1 MSDRSS
7 TGNGPPVR
15 PTLLYRWAVVLL
27 VPAALMLLRVPAGVT
42 VPGWRLFAIFV
53 GTILGLILQPLPLGA
68 MALIGVAAA
77 SMSGGLPPGQ
87 ALSGYADPL
96 VWMVLAAFCIS
107 RGMIKTGLGRRIALW
122 FIRAIGHS
130 SIGLGYSVVAADTL
144 LGMVVPSN
152 GARVG
157 GVIFPIV
164 KSLAEAYESTPGPTA
179 GRLGAFLILMVYHCD
194 MTVSAMF
201 FTGNAANPLIVSLA
215 KQVTGI
221 ELSYTRWA
229 VGGIVPALAS
239 MAVVP
244 MVLWRVRAPSVRRTP
259 AAAAFASAELDRLG
273 PPSSA
278 ERIMLGVFALTT
290 ILYVTKAWHGID
302 YPVTALAGLGALL
315 VTRVLTW
322 DDVLAERSAW
332 DTFVWYGAIYA
343 MARALNESGL
353 SSAFA
358 QSLGGVASGWS
369 WWMVVPVLLAIYLY
383 AHYAFATI
391 TAHVS
396 AMYVPFAIVMLAAGT
411 PPILTVLTM
420 AYVSSLGASLTHYG
434 TTSSPIYYGAGYLSQ
449 GAWWRVGLLVATVN
463 ALVWMACGL
472 VWWKALGWW

>member
-1 MSDRSS
+1 MIAHPASGQAPSVRSRL
-7 TGNGPPVR
+7 P
-15 PTLLYRWAVVLL
+15 YRWAAVLVVPATLML
-27 VPAALMLLRVPAGVT
+27 VPAPAGVT
-42 VPGWRLFAIFV
+42 AAGWRLFAIFA

-77 SMSGGLPPGQ
+77 SISNALPPGQ

-96 VWMVLAAFCIS
+96 VWMVLAAFCIA

-130 SIGLGYSVVAADTL
+130 SIGLGYSVVASDTL

-157 GVIFPIV
+157 GIVFPIV
-164 KSLAEAYESTPGPTA
+164 KSLAEAYESRPGPTA
-179 GRLGAFLILMVYHCD
+179 GRLGAFLMLMVYHCD
-194 MTVSAMF
+194 VTVSAMF

-221 ELSYTRWA
+221 EVSYARWA
-229 VGGIVPALAS
+229 IGGIVPAVAS

-244 MVLWRVRAPSVRRTP
+244 MVLWRVRAPSVRQTP
-259 AAAAFASAELDRLG
+259 AAAAFAAAELERLG
-273 PPSSA
+273 SLTSA
-278 ERIMLGVFALTT
+278 ERIMLAIFGATT
-290 ILYVTKAWHGID
+290 ILYVTRAWHGID
-302 YPVTALAGLGALL
+302 YSVTALAGLGALL
-315 VTRVLTW
+315 LTRVLTW

-343 MARALNESGL
+343 MARALNEAGL
-353 SSAFA
+353 SRVFA
-358 QSLGGVASGWS
+358 QSVGRVAVGER
-369 WWMVVPVLLAIYLY
+369 WWMVVPLLLAIYLY

-391 TAHVS
+391 TARVS
-396 AMYVPFAIVMLAAGT
+396 AMYVPLAIVMLAAGT
-411 PPILTVLTM
+411 PPIVTVLTM

-449 GAWWRVGLLVATVN
+449 AAWWRVGLIVTTVN
-463 ALVWMACGL
+463 GLVWVACGL
-472 VWWKALGWW
+472 LWWKVLGWW

>member
-1 MSDRSS
+1 
-7 TGNGPPVR
+7 
-15 PTLLYRWAVVLL
+15 LL

-42 VPGWRLFAIFV
+42 APGWRLFAIFV

-68 MALIGVAAA
+68 ITLIGVTAAA
-77 SMSGGLPPGQ
+77 ISGAVPPGQ

-157 GVIFPIV
+157 GVIFPVV
-164 KSLAEAYESTPGPTA
+164 KSLAEAYESAPGPTA

-221 ELSYTRWA
+221 ELSYTQWA

-244 MVLWRVRAPSVRRTP
+244 MVLWWVRAPSVRRTP

-273 PPSSA
+273 PPTSP
-278 ERIMLGVFALTT
+278 ERIMLAVFGATT
-290 ILYVTKAWHGID
+290 ILYVTKASHGID
-302 YPVTALAGLGALL
+302 YPVTAIAGLGALL

-343 MARALNESGL
+343 MARALGEAGL
-353 SSAFA
+353 GRVFA
-358 QSLGGVASGWS
+358 QSVGGFTFGHGGWS
-369 WWMVVPVLLAIYLY
+369 CLCCSIYLY

-391 TAHVS
+391 RARLRL
-396 AMYVPFAIVMLAAGT
+396 YVPS
-411 PPILTVLTM
+411 P
-420 AYVSSLGASLTHYG
+420 SSCWRRERRRF
-434 TTSSPIYYGAGYLSQ
+434 SPS
-449 GAWWRVGLLVATVN
+449 
-463 ALVWMACGL
+463 
-472 VWWKALGWW
+472 

>member
-1 MSDRSS
+1 MGSHSS
-7 TGNGPPVR
+7 TGAGPLVR
-15 PTLLYRWAVVLL
+15 STLLYRWAIVLL

-42 VPGWRLFAIFV
+42 PSGWRLLAIFA

-68 MALIGVAAA
+68 VALLGVAAA
-77 SMSGGLPPGQ
+77 SISNALPPAQ

-122 FIRAIGHS
+122 FIRAIGRS
-130 SIGLGYSVVAADTL
+130 SIGLGYSVVASDTL

-157 GVIFPIV
+157 GIVFPVV
-164 KSLAEAYESTPGPTA
+164 KSLADAYESTPGPTA
-179 GRLGAFLILMVYHCD
+179 GRLGAFLMLMVYHCD

-221 ELSYTRWA
+221 ELTYTRWA
-229 VGGIVPALAS
+229 VGAIVPALAS

-244 MVLWRVRAPSVRRTP
+244 MALWRVHPPSIRRTP
-259 AAAAFASAELDRLG
+259 AAAAFAAAELDRLG
-273 PPSSA
+273 PATSA
-278 ERIMLGVFALTT
+278 ERIMLAVFGITT
-290 ILYVTKAWHGID
+290 ILYATKTWHGID
-302 YPVTALAGLGALL
+302 YPVTALGGLGALIL
-315 VTRVLTW
+315 TGVLTW

-343 MARALNESGL
+343 MARALNEAGL
-353 SSAFA
+353 SSVFA
-358 QSLGGVASGWS
+358 RSVGSLTSGGH
-369 WWMVVPVLLAIYLY
+369 WWLVLLLLLVVYLY

-449 GAWWRVGLLVATVN
+449 GAWWRVGLIVTTVN
-463 ALVWMACGL
+463 GVVWVTCGL
-472 VWWKALGWW
+472 VWWKVLGWW